1 MDYRII
7 PVLKKI
13 PMLDLIVFLV
23 VLFVTVY
30 EDLMIAIAIGIVIA
44 LIGNLKQLKEAFKS
58 SRKHELSPISKSK
71 IFQLNKDFTSLSK
84 LSINVLKPHGS
95 VFFGSVE
102 HILKEYSSA
111 DKHHTLIID
120 MGSVDMVDLT
130 GIYAL
135 EDLITL
141 LQKKNTEVYI
151 TQIDSKIENVFED
164 TGFFETI
171 GRDYFSNDPH
181 TIFNAIDR

>member
-1 MDYRII
+1 M
-7 PVLKKI
+7 
-13 PMLDLIVFLV
+13 
-23 VLFVTVY
+23 T
-30 EDLMIAIAIGIVIA
+30 
-44 LIGNLKQLKEAFKS
+44 
-58 SRKHELSPISKSK
+58 
-71 IFQLNKDFTSLSK
+71 K

-102 HILKEYSSA
+102 HILKKYSSA

-164 TGFFETI
+164 TGFIETI

-181 TIFNAIDR
+181 TIFNAIDS